1 MCYAIVYVHLS
12 TWNLRWRIIWRS
24 HENMLLSQPHS
35 SGFGLF
41 CLHFFLFCFC
51 HNFYEENW
59 QNAVFESTRKG
70 GKRIEFATLDNF
82 FFFRNI
88 GVPSSI
94 LSFFAFFFVSFLYTH
109 THAGIHTQWFFSVCK
124 LHNTCAEFRYVHAIL
139 CYFYVYLLV
148 RFFFIKF
155 SMAIIFLIVLVRP
168 HNESAP
174 IGRRSFCG
182 NNAKD
187 AQRTFTTHRAQT
199 HTRTH
204 SLTIGDEDRK
214 SEWTEAEGMT
224 EWEGF

>member
-82 FFFRNI
+82 FYLLLSQNRSSIINSVFFR
-88 GVPSSI
+88 V
-94 LSFFAFFFVSFLYTH
+94 LLCFLFIH
-109 THAGIHTQWFFSVCK
+109 THACWHTYSMFFFSVCK
-124 LHNTCAEFRYVHAIL
+124 LHNTCAEFRYMNAIL

-148 RFFFIKF
+148 RFF
-155 SMAIIFLIVLVRP
+155 LL
-168 HNESAP
+168 NSAW
-174 IGRRSFCG
+174 RSF
-182 NNAKD
+182 
-187 AQRTFTTHRAQT
+187 F
-199 HTRTH
+199 
-204 SLTIGDEDRK
+204 S
-214 SEWTEAEGMT
+214 S
-224 EWEGF
+224 F